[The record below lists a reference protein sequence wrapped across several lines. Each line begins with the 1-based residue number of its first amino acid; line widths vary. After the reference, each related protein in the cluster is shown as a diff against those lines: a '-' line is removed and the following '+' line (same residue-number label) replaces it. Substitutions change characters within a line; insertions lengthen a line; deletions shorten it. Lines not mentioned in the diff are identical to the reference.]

1 MGPEITMYY
10 RILGCMNLYAT
21 RPVGRTRKLTDCTP
35 STAYWFSSASLRD
48 GLSRLDPCERGL
60 QRVVRGAQL
69 GEVCLRAEGGA
80 MRRPARR
87 GAPLPR
93 GAWSG
98 LGLGV
103 EVGSGSG

>member
-1 MGPEITMYY
+1 MHIN
-10 RILGCMNLYAT
+10 CM
-21 RPVGRTRKLTDCTP
+21 KLICSHHLSGTHKKADRLHAVY

-69 GEVCLRAEGGA
+69 GEVRLRAEEGA